1 MRSSAGRHAR
11 PLDQAILATMSEVI
25 LTVVHDEMEA
35 DVICGLLRARSIACF
50 HRKTNV
56 AGAWS
61 IGFASGGPIEILVD
75 EQNLNAAR
83 ELLSS
88 SR

>member
-1 MRSSAGRHAR
+1 
-11 PLDQAILATMSEVI
+11 
-25 LTVVHDEMEA
+25 MEA
-35 DVICGLLRARSIACF
+35 DVICGLLRANGIACS

-61 IGFASGGPIEILVD
+61 IGFASGGPIEVLVD
-75 EQNLNAAR
+75 ERDVTAAQ